1 MAQQYKFSTAEGKHS
16 SFYNRQVPAFQ
27 LMSQSTPFNSNM
39 GKLSSR
45 SSVSNTLN
53 VEDDP
58 RYSSDDGNTSYLSNS
73 SNPPNRFR
81 HANSK
86 VRESQL
92 SDILSHQCARDT
104 EPDYVNQESVDQAA
118 FERAERASSIIG
130 GQSAGSDAYRTTAQA
145 YMSGEVTQK
154 KKISSKKMH
163 YQNNGNVMSHVSS
176 AETSNQHICCNS
188 NSTDIDVSSMEDPLI
203 DKVRSTLAKRGATG
217 VLGMARLFRIM
228 DDDDSKSLSM
238 TEFKKAVRDSS
249 LVLQDKEL
257 TYLFNLFDTDASGSI
272 SYDEFLYILRVRFI
286 GSLEDAV

>member
-1 MAQQYKFSTAEGKHS
+1 MAQLYKFSTAEGKHS
-16 SFYNRQVPAFQ
+16 SFYNRQVPTFQ
-27 LMSQSTPFNSNM
+27 LMGQSTPFNSYI

-45 SSVSNTLN
+45 SSVSNTRN

-58 RYSSDDGNTSYLSNS
+58 RYSSDDGNASYLSNS
-73 SNPPNRFR
+73 SNPPNRLR

-86 VRESQL
+86 
-92 SDILSHQCARDT
+92 
-104 EPDYVNQESVDQAA
+104 VNQESVDQAA

-130 GQSAGSDAYRTTAQA
+130 GQSAGCDAYRTTAQA

-163 YQNNGNVMSHVSS
+163 YQNNVNVMSHVSS
-176 AETSNQHICCNS
+176 AGTNNQHISCDS
-188 NSTDIDVSSMEDPLI
+188 NSTDIDVSIMEDPVI
-203 DKVRSTLAKRGATG
+203 EKVRSTLAKRGATG

-249 LVLQDKEL
+249 VVLQDKEL

-272 SYDEFLYILRVRFI
+272 SYDEFLYILRVCFI

>member
-1 MAQQYKFSTAEGKHS
+1 MAQQYKFSTADGKHS
-16 SFYNRQVPAFQ
+16 SFYNRQVPTFQ
-27 LMSQSTPFNSNM
+27 LMSQATPFNNM
-39 GKLSSR
+39 GKLPSR
-45 SSVSNTLN
+45 SSVSDTRN

-58 RYSSDDGNTSYLSNS
+58 RYSSDDGNTSHQSNS
-73 SNPPNRFR
+73 PNPPNRLR

-104 EPDYVNQESVDQAA
+104 EPGYVNQESVDQAA

-163 YQNNGNVMSHVSS
+163 YQNNVNVMPHNSGAGANDHRSDYD
-176 AETSNQHICCNS
+176 S

-203 DKVRSTLAKRGATG
+203 EKVRATLAKRGATG

-238 TEFKKAVRDSS
+238 IEFKKAIRDSS

-286 GSLEDAV
+286 VSVDDAV